1 MANPRLL
8 LTPVAGGGSTGLSLA
23 WAAPAGT
30 AAPIG
35 VAGTDGVQT
44 VTITGTPTGGTF
56 TLTWNGQTTAPIAF
70 NATAS
75 AVAAALNA
83 LPGGASITATGGP
96 LPTGVAVTF
105 PKLINQSLLV
115 GSATALTGGSSPA
128 VVVTNTTPGT
138 QTTNPASATIPVA
151 FKDLGLTDQKGATFK
166 TSVSS
171 NPVK

>member
-8 LTPVAGGGSTGLSLA
+8 LTPVLGGGTTGLSLA

-35 VAGTDGVQT
+35 VSGTDGVQT

-56 TLTWNGQTTAPIAF
+56 TLTWNGQTTAPIAY

-75 AVAAALNA
+75 AVATALQA
-83 LPGGASITATGGP
+83 LPGGSLITASGGP

-105 PKLINQSLLV
+105 PKLINQSV
-115 GSATALTGGSSPA
+115 MTASGAALTG
-128 VVVTNTTPGT
+128 
-138 QTTNPASATIPVA
+138 
-151 FKDLGLTDQKGATFK
+151 
-166 TSVSS
+166 
-171 NPVK
+171 